1 MQLLLTVFQVLP
13 QDIPPSELLLL
24 RRWNPFLLHYF
35 SNMSLPFES
44 YPKIRCRLLIFS
56 YPRHIIYQEFLSHVS
71 LLLLKLMLLHY
82 SLLLSPHIDSDHFSL
97 FSSVNAL
104 FKCSHNSPYPSLA
117 GVTGLEIGLSIFSL
131 IVPFLDIT
139 IILFPREIAS

>member
-13 QDIPPSELLLL
+13 QDILPSELLLL

-71 LLLLKLMLLHY
+71 LLLLKLTIRHH
-82 SLLLSPHIDSDHFSL
+82 SLFFSYLFL